1 MAKIKEEPYLRQ
13 MVELEVILYL
23 QMLGLSEL
31 IPKLWEEI
39 GKIPK
44 DSFRD
49 SLKFDLDE
57 NAIKEILISQLDEK

>member
-13 MVELEVILYL
+13 MVELEVILDL

>member
-13 MVELEVILYL
+13 IVELEVILDL

>member
-13 MVELEVILYL
+13 MVKLEVILDL

>member
-13 MVELEVILYL
+13 MVELEVILDL

-49 SLKFDLDE
+49 SPKFDLDE

>member
-13 MVELEVILYL
+13 MVELEVILDL

-39 GKIPK
+39 GKISK

>member
-13 MVELEVILYL
+13 MLELEVILDL

>member
-1 MAKIKEEPYLRQ
+1 
-13 MVELEVILYL
+13 MVELEVIPDL

-31 IPKLWEEI
+31 IPKLREEI
-39 GKIPK
+39 GKIPE

-57 NAIKEILISQLDEK
+57 NAIKEILISQLDEKQNIFER